1 MNFKAILDKIKPTN
15 NKGSSQVV
23 MLGNDAVYVL
33 VTGQAPQVTSI
44 PLVNGDWESA
54 LKESLSSKVFDSNSV
69 QLIVCANYYQTY
81 QIDKPDIP
89 ESEWSV
95 ALPFLLKD
103 LVSERVT
110 EITASAVALPTS
122 NKLQVYVLPKKL
134 LDKLVKITL
143 SAQVELKGVV
153 PEDEI
158 WGDSAGELSNFLLL
172 QRSANTHFKLGAFVE
187 NTVCFQ
193 RTIRSVV
200 PPLTGVAS
208 SALQLDGLALELQR
222 SIDYLSSQIKGTQLH
237 QLKICCDEED
247 EAELRDALN
256 NTLSSTVSLL
266 VEEERENSESLLVK
280 LAAEK
285 EAFNVNL
292 YPEHLKPKKEYFTL
306 TNVVASWGLVF
317 VLLLGGYFVMQ
328 YKTSNLDKE
337 LTVLQHQSKQL
348 NQQVKQLNS
357 KLIQHKPS
365 PDKVAAV
372 ARLKRET
379 QAKKE
384 ALKAV
389 GQYDQSQQVGYS
401 GVMNALAKLGRD
413 DISLS
418 QIYMTHNTLD
428 LSGFA
433 RNAKVVPNWI
443 GQFKSELNL
452 VGRAFEKLKI
462 GRNDQD
468 VVTFELNTRR
478 ESK

>member
-1 MNFKAILDKIKPTN
+1 MNFKAIVDKLKPSKSNGNT
-15 NKGSSQVV
+15 QVF
-23 MLGNDAVYVL
+23 MLGNDAVYISS
-33 VTGQAPQVTSI
+33 TEQESQVTSI
-44 PLVNGDWESA
+44 PFVNGDWESA
-54 LKESLSSKVFDSNSV
+54 LKKSLNSEAFTSNTL

-81 QIDKPDIP
+81 QLDKPDIP

-103 LVSERVT
+103 LVAERVT

-134 LDKLVKITL
+134 LDKLVNITN
-143 SAQVELKGVV
+143 SAQVELKGVA

-158 WGDSAGELSNFLLL
+158 WGYSAGELSNFILL
-172 QRSANTHFKLGAFVE
+172 QRSTNSHFKLGAFVE
-187 NTVCFQ
+187 HTVCFQ

-247 EAELRDALN
+247 EAELQSALN

-266 VEEERENSESLLVK
+266 VEGERENSESLLVQ
-280 LAAEK
+280 LATKK
-285 EAFNVNL
+285 ETFNVNL

-306 TNVVASWGLVF
+306 ANVAASWGLVGA
-317 VLLLGGYFVMQ
+317 LLLGSYFVMNYQ
-328 YKTSNLDKE
+328 ASNLATE
-337 LTVLQHQSKQL
+337 LTALQQNSNQLNKQL
-348 NQQVKQLNS
+348 NQLNN
-357 KLIQHKPS
+357 KLTQHKPS
-365 PDKVAAV
+365 PEKVAAV
-372 ARLKRET
+372 ERLKRET

-389 GQYDQSQQVGYS
+389 GQYDESQQVGYS
-401 GVMNALAKLGRD
+401 GVMNSLAQLGRN

-418 QIYMTHNTLD
+418 HIYMTHDTLD
-428 LSGFA
+428 LSGLA
-433 RNAKVVPNWI
+433 RNANVVPNWI
-443 GQFKSELNL
+443 GQFKNELNL
-452 VGRAFEKLKI
+452 VGRSFEKLKI

-468 VVTFELNTRR
+468 VVTFELSTRR

>member
-15 NKGSSQVV
+15 NKDSSQVV
-23 MLGNDAVYVL
+23 MLGNDAIYISS
-33 VTGQAPQVTSI
+33 TEQEPQVTSI
-44 PLVNGDWESA
+44 PVVNGDWESA
-54 LKESLSSKVFDSNSV
+54 LKKSLSSEPFTSNSL

-110 EITASAVALPTS
+110 EIIASAVALPTS

-134 LDKLVKITL
+134 LDKLLNIANSV
-143 SAQVELKGVV
+143 QVELIGVA

-158 WGDSAGELSNFLLL
+158 WGYSAGELSNFILL
-172 QRSANTHFKLGAFVE
+172 QRSANSHFKLGAFVE

-193 RTIRSVV
+193 RSIRSVV

-247 EAELRDALN
+247 ESELQGALN

-266 VEEERENSESLLVK
+266 VEGERDNSESLLVK

-306 TNVVASWGLVF
+306 TNVVASWGLVC
-317 VLLLGGYFVMQ
+317 VLLLGSYFVMQ
-328 YKTSNLDKE
+328 YQASNLDKA
-337 LTVLQHQSKQL
+337 LTALQHDSNQL
-348 NQQVKQLNS
+348 NKQVNQLNS
-357 KLIQHKPS
+357 KLTQHKPS
-365 PDKVAAV
+365 PEKVAAV

-389 GQYDQSQQVGYS
+389 GQYDESQQVGYS
-401 GVMNALAKLGRD
+401 GVMNSLAKLGRN

-418 QIYMTHNTLD
+418 HIYMTHDTLD

-433 RNAKVVPNWI
+433 RNANVVPNWI

-468 VVTFELNTRR
+468 VVTFELSTRR

>member
-1 MNFKAILDKIKPTN
+1 MNFKAILDKVRPTS
-15 NKGSSQVV
+15 NKGSAQVV
-23 MLGNDAVYVL
+23 MLANDAIYISP
-33 VTGQAPQVTSI
+33 TEQSPQITRIS
-44 PLVNGDWESA
+44 LVNGDWESA
-54 LKESLSSKVFDSNSV
+54 LKKSLNSEAFTSGSL

-89 ESEWSV
+89 ENEWSV

-110 EITASAVALPTS
+110 DITASAVALPTS

-134 LDKLVKITL
+134 LDKLLNVTN
-143 SAQVELKGVV
+143 SVQVELKGVV

-158 WGDSAGELSNFLLL
+158 WGYSAGELSNFILL
-172 QRSANTHFKLGAFVE
+172 QRSQNAHFKLGAFVE
-187 NTVCFQ
+187 HTVCFQ

-247 EAELRDALN
+247 EAELQSVLN
-256 NTLSSTVSLL
+256 DTLSSSVSLL
-266 VEEERENSESLLVK
+266 VDKDRENSESLLVQ

-285 EAFNVNL
+285 NDFNVNL
-292 YPEHLKPKKEYFTL
+292 YPEHLKPQKEYFTL
-306 TNVVASWGLVF
+306 ANVVASWAIIS
-317 VLLLGGYFVMQ
+317 VLLLGSYFVMQ
-328 YKTSNLDKE
+328 YQVSNLDAE
-337 LTVLQHQSKQL
+337 LTTLQHDSKQL
-348 NQQVKQLNS
+348 NKQVNQLNS
-357 KLIQHKPS
+357 KLTRHKPS
-365 PDKVAAV
+365 PEKVAAV

-389 GQYDQSQQVGYS
+389 GQYDESQQVGYS
-401 GVMNALAKLGRD
+401 GVMNALAKLGRN

-418 QIYMTHNTLD
+418 NIYMTHDTLD

-433 RNAKVVPNWI
+433 RNANVVPNWI
-443 GQFKSELNL
+443 GQFQSELNL
-452 VGRAFEKLKI
+452 VGRTFEKLKI

-468 VVTFELNTRR
+468 VVTFELSTRR

>member
-23 MLGNDAVYVL
+23 MLGNDAVYVS
-33 VTGQAPQVTSI
+33 VTEQEPQVTSI

-54 LKESLSSKVFDSNSV
+54 LKESLSSKAFNSNSV

-122 NKLQVYVLPKKL
+122 NKLQAYVLSKKL

-143 SAQVELKGVV
+143 AAQVELKGVV

-247 EAELRDALN
+247 EAELQDALN

-266 VEEERENSESLLVK
+266 VEEDRENSESLLVK

-285 EAFNVNL
+285 DVFSVNL
-292 YPEHLKPKKEYFTL
+292 YPDHLRPKKEFFTL
-306 TNVVASWGLVF
+306 ENVAASWGLVC

-337 LTVLQHQSKQL
+337 LTVLQHKSTQL

-357 KLIQHKPS
+357 QLIQHKPS
-365 PDKVAAV
+365 PEKVAAV

-401 GVMNALAKLGRD
+401 GVMDALAKLGRD

>member
-1 MNFKAILDKIKPTN
+1 MNFKAIVDKLKPSKSNGNT
-15 NKGSSQVV
+15 QVV
-23 MLGNDAVYVL
+23 MLGNDAVYISSSE
-33 VTGQAPQVTSI
+33 QASQVTSI
-44 PLVNGDWESA
+44 PFVNGDWESA
-54 LKESLSSKVFDSNSV
+54 LKKSLNSEAFTSNSL

-81 QIDKPDIP
+81 QLDKPDIP

-103 LVSERVT
+103 LVAERVT

-134 LDKLVKITL
+134 LNKLVSIT
-143 SAQVELKGVV
+143 SAAQVELKGVV

-158 WGDSAGELSNFLLL
+158 WGYSAGELSNFILL
-172 QRSANTHFKLGAFVE
+172 QRSPNSHFKLGAFVE
-187 NTVCFQ
+187 HTVCFQ

-247 EAELRDALN
+247 EAELQSALN

-266 VEEERENSESLLVK
+266 VEGERENSESLLVQ

-285 EAFNVNL
+285 ETFTVNL

-306 TNVVASWGLVF
+306 ANVAASWGV
-317 VLLLGGYFVMQ
+317 VSALLLGSYFVMNYQ
-328 YKTSNLDKE
+328 ASNLDTE
-337 LTVLQHQSKQL
+337 LTVLQQDSNQL
-348 NQQVKQLNS
+348 NKQVNQLNS
-357 KLIQHKPS
+357 KLTQHKPS
-365 PDKVAAV
+365 PEKVAAV
-372 ARLKRET
+372 DRLKRET

-389 GQYDQSQQVGYS
+389 GQYDESQQVGYS
-401 GVMNALAKLGRD
+401 GVMNSLAQLGRN

-418 QIYMTHNTLD
+418 HIYMTHDTLD
-428 LSGFA
+428 LSGLA
-433 RNAKVVPNWI
+433 RNANVVPNWI
-443 GQFKSELNL
+443 GQFKNELNL
-452 VGRAFEKLKI
+452 VGRSFEKLKI

-468 VVTFELNTRR
+468 VVTFELSTRR

>member
-1 MNFKAILDKIKPTN
+1 MNFKAIVDKLKPTPSHGN
-15 NKGSSQVV
+15 TQVV
-23 MLGNDAVYVL
+23 MLGNDAVYISSAE
-33 VTGQAPQVTSI
+33 QESQVTSI
-44 PLVNGDWESA
+44 PFVNGDWESA
-54 LKESLSSKVFDSNSV
+54 LKKSLNSEAFTSNSL
-69 QLIVCANYYQTY
+69 QLIVCANYYQIY
-81 QIDKPDIP
+81 QLDKPDIP

-103 LVSERVT
+103 LVAERVT
-110 EITASAVALPTS
+110 DITASAVALPTS
-122 NKLQVYVLPKKL
+122 SKLQVYVLSRKL
-134 LDKLVKITL
+134 LDKLVNIT
-143 SAQVELKGVV
+143 SSVQVELKGVT

-158 WGDSAGELSNFLLL
+158 WGYSAGDLSNFILL
-172 QRSANTHFKLGAFVE
+172 QRSPSSHFKLGAFVE

-247 EAELRDALN
+247 EVELQTALN

-266 VEEERENSESLLVK
+266 VEGERGNSESLLVQ
-280 LAAEK
+280 LASKK
-285 EAFNVNL
+285 ETFNVNL

-306 TNVVASWGLVF
+306 TNVAASWGV
-317 VLLLGGYFVMQ
+317 VGALLLGSYFVMNYQ
-328 YKTSNLDKE
+328 ASNLDTE
-337 LTVLQHQSKQL
+337 LTALQQNSNQL
-348 NQQVKQLNS
+348 NKQVNQLNS
-357 KLIQHKPS
+357 KLTQHKPS

-372 ARLKRET
+372 ERLKRET

-389 GQYDQSQQVGYS
+389 GQYDESQQVGYS
-401 GVMNALAKLGRD
+401 GVMNSLAQLGRN

-418 QIYMTHNTLD
+418 HIYMTHDTLD
-428 LSGFA
+428 MSGLA
-433 RNAKVVPNWI
+433 RNANVVPNWI
-443 GQFKSELNL
+443 GQFKNELNL
-452 VGRAFEKLKI
+452 VGRSFEKLKI

-468 VVTFELNTRR
+468 VVTFELSTRR

>member
-23 MLGNDAVYVL
+23 MLGNDAVYVS

>member
-15 NKGSSQVV
+15 NQGSSQVV
-23 MLGNDAVYVL
+23 MLGNDAVYMSSTEPEL
-33 VTGQAPQVTSI
+33 QVTSI
-44 PLVNGDWESA
+44 PVVNGDWESA
-54 LKESLSSKVFDSNSV
+54 LKKSLNSEAFTSNSL
-69 QLIVCANYYQTY
+69 QLIVCANYYQTF

-134 LDKLVKITL
+134 LDKLVNIANST
-143 SAQVELKGVV
+143 QVELSGVA

-158 WGDSAGELSNFLLL
+158 WGYSAGELSNFILL
-172 QRSANTHFKLGAFVE
+172 QRSINSHFKLGAFVE

-247 EAELRDALN
+247 EAELQNALN

-266 VEEERENSESLLVK
+266 VEGERENSESLLVK

-285 EAFNVNL
+285 AVFNVNL

-306 TNVVASWGLVF
+306 TNVAASWGLVCI
-317 VLLLGGYFVMQ
+317 LLLGGYFVMQ
-328 YKTSNLDKE
+328 YQTSNLDKE
-337 LTVLQHQSKQL
+337 LTALQHNSNQL
-348 NQQVKQLNS
+348 NKQVNQLNS
-357 KLIQHKPS
+357 KLTQHKPS
-365 PDKVAAV
+365 PEKVAAV

-389 GQYDQSQQVGYS
+389 GQYDESQQVGYS
-401 GVMNALAKLGRD
+401 GVMNSLAKLGRN

-418 QIYMTHNTLD
+418 HIYMTHDILD

-433 RNAKVVPNWI
+433 RNANVVPNWI

-468 VVTFELNTRR
+468 VVTFELSTRR

>member
-23 MLGNDAVYVL
+23 LLGNDAIYISS
-33 VTGQAPQVTSI
+33 TEQEHQVTSI
-44 PLVNGDWESA
+44 PVVNGDWESA
-54 LKESLSSKVFDSNSV
+54 LKKSLNSEAFTSNRL
-69 QLIVCANYYQTY
+69 QLIVCANYYQTF

-134 LDKLVKITL
+134 LDKLLNITH
-143 SAQVELKGVV
+143 SAQVELSGVA

-158 WGDSAGELSNFLLL
+158 WGYSAGELSNFILL
-172 QRSANTHFKLGAFVE
+172 QRSANSHFKLGAFVE

-237 QLKICCDEED
+237 QLKICCDEEN
-247 EAELRDALN
+247 EAELQGALN

-266 VEEERENSESLLVK
+266 VEGERENSESLLVK

-306 TNVVASWGLVF
+306 TNVVASWGLVC
-317 VLLLGGYFVMQ
+317 VLLFGSYFVMQ
-328 YKTSNLDKE
+328 YQASNLDKA
-337 LTVLQHQSKQL
+337 LTALQHDSSQL
-348 NQQVKQLNS
+348 NKQVNQLNS
-357 KLIQHKPS
+357 KLTQHKPS
-365 PDKVAAV
+365 PEKVAAV

-389 GQYDQSQQVGYS
+389 GQYDESQQVGYS
-401 GVMNALAKLGRD
+401 GVMNSLAKLGRN

-418 QIYMTHNTLD
+418 HIYMTHDTLD

-433 RNAKVVPNWI
+433 RNANVVPNWI

-468 VVTFELNTRR
+468 VVTFELSTRR

>member
-1 MNFKAILDKIKPTN
+1 MNFKAIVDKLKPIQSNGNT
-15 NKGSSQVV
+15 QIV
-23 MLGNDAVYVL
+23 MLGNDAVYISS
-33 VTGQAPQVTSI
+33 TEQESQVTSI
-44 PLVNGDWESA
+44 PFVNGDWESA
-54 LKESLSSKVFDSNSV
+54 LKKSLNSEAFTSNSL

-81 QIDKPDIP
+81 QLDKPDIP

-103 LVSERVT
+103 LVAERVT

-122 NKLQVYVLPKKL
+122 SKLQVYVLSKKL
-134 LDKLVKITL
+134 LDKLVNITS
-143 SAQVELKGVV
+143 SAQVELKGVA

-158 WGDSAGELSNFLLL
+158 WGYSAGDLSNFILL
-172 QRSANTHFKLGAFVE
+172 QRSTNSHFKLGAFVE

-247 EAELRDALN
+247 EVELQTALN

-266 VEEERENSESLLVK
+266 VEGERGNSESLLVQ
-280 LAAEK
+280 LATKK
-285 EAFNVNL
+285 ETFNVNL

-306 TNVVASWGLVF
+306 TNVAASWGV
-317 VLLLGGYFVMQ
+317 VGALLLGSYFVMNYQ
-328 YKTSNLDKE
+328 TSNLDTK
-337 LTVLQHQSKQL
+337 LTALQQNSSQL
-348 NQQVKQLNS
+348 NKQVNQLNS
-357 KLIQHKPS
+357 KLTQHKPS

-372 ARLKRET
+372 ERLKRET

-389 GQYDQSQQVGYS
+389 GQYDESQQVGYS
-401 GVMNALAKLGRD
+401 GVMNSLAQLGRN

-418 QIYMTHNTLD
+418 HIYMTHDTLD
-428 LSGFA
+428 MSGLA
-433 RNAKVVPNWI
+433 RNANVVPNWI
-443 GQFKSELNL
+443 GQFKNELNL
-452 VGRAFEKLKI
+452 VGRSFEKLKI

-468 VVTFELNTRR
+468 VVTFELSTRR

>member
-1 MNFKAILDKIKPTN
+1 MNFKAIVDKLKPSKSNGNT
-15 NKGSSQVV
+15 QVV
-23 MLGNDAVYVL
+23 MLGNDAVYISSAE
-33 VTGQAPQVTSI
+33 QESQVTSI
-44 PLVNGDWESA
+44 PFVNGDWESA
-54 LKESLSSKVFDSNSV
+54 LKKSLNSEAFTSNTL

-81 QIDKPDIP
+81 QLDKPDIP

-103 LVSERVT
+103 LVAERVT

-134 LDKLVKITL
+134 LDKLVNITS
-143 SAQVELKGVV
+143 SAQIELKGVA

-158 WGDSAGELSNFLLL
+158 WGYSAGELSNFILL
-172 QRSANTHFKLGAFVE
+172 QRSTNSHFKLGAFVE
-187 NTVCFQ
+187 HTVCFQ

-247 EAELRDALN
+247 EAELQSALN

-266 VEEERENSESLLVK
+266 VEGERENSESLLVQ
-280 LAAEK
+280 LAAK
-285 EAFNVNL
+285 RDTFNVNL

-306 TNVVASWGLVF
+306 ANVAASWGV
-317 VLLLGGYFVMQ
+317 VSALLLGSYFVMNYQ
-328 YKTSNLDKE
+328 ASNLDTE
-337 LTVLQHQSKQL
+337 LTVLQQDSNQL
-348 NQQVKQLNS
+348 NKQVNQLNS
-357 KLIQHKPS
+357 KLTQHKPS
-365 PDKVAAV
+365 PEKVAAV
-372 ARLKRET
+372 ERLKRET

-389 GQYDQSQQVGYS
+389 GQYDESQQVGYS
-401 GVMNALAKLGRD
+401 GVMNSLAQLGRN

-418 QIYMTHNTLD
+418 HIYMTHDTLD
-428 LSGFA
+428 MSGLA
-433 RNAKVVPNWI
+433 RNANVVPNWI
-443 GQFKSELNL
+443 GQFKNELNL
-452 VGRAFEKLKI
+452 VGRSFEKLKI

-468 VVTFELNTRR
+468 VVTFELSTRR

>member
-23 MLGNDAVYVL
+23 MLGNDAVYVS
-33 VTGQAPQVTSI
+33 VTEQEPQVTSI

-54 LKESLSSKVFDSNSV
+54 LKESLSSKVFNSNSV

-122 NKLQVYVLPKKL
+122 NKLQAYVLPKKL

-143 SAQVELKGVV
+143 AAQVELKGVV

-247 EAELRDALN
+247 EAELQDALN

-285 EAFNVNL
+285 DVFSVNL
-292 YPEHLKPKKEYFTL
+292 YPDHLRPKKEFFTL
-306 TNVVASWGLVF
+306 ENVAASWGLVC

-337 LTVLQHQSKQL
+337 LTVLQHKSTQL

>member
-23 MLGNDAVYVL
+23 MLGNDAVYVS

-193 RTIRSVV
+193 RTIRSIV

>member
-1 MNFKAILDKIKPTN
+1 MNFKAILDKVRPTS
-15 NKGSSQVV
+15 NKGSAQVV
-23 MLGNDAVYVL
+23 MLGNDAIYISP
-33 VTGQAPQVTSI
+33 TEQSPQITRIS
-44 PLVNGDWESA
+44 LVNGDWESA
-54 LKESLSSKVFDSNSV
+54 LKQSLNSEVFTSGSL

-89 ESEWSV
+89 ENEWSV

-110 EITASAVALPTS
+110 DITASAVALPTS

-134 LDKLVKITL
+134 LDKLLNVTN
-143 SAQVELKGVV
+143 SVQVELKGVV

-158 WGDSAGELSNFLLL
+158 WGYSAGELSNFILL
-172 QRSANTHFKLGAFVE
+172 QRSQNAHFKLGAFVE
-187 NTVCFQ
+187 HTVCFQ

-247 EAELRDALN
+247 EAELQSVLN
-256 NTLSSTVSLL
+256 DTLSSSVSLL
-266 VEEERENSESLLVK
+266 VDKDRENSESLLVQ

-285 EAFNVNL
+285 NDFNVNL
-292 YPEHLKPKKEYFTL
+292 YPEHLKPQKEYFTL
-306 TNVVASWGLVF
+306 ANVVASWAIIS
-317 VLLLGGYFVMQ
+317 VLLLGSYFVMQ
-328 YKTSNLDKE
+328 YQVSNLDAE
-337 LTVLQHQSKQL
+337 LTTLQHDSKQL
-348 NQQVKQLNS
+348 NKQVNQLNS
-357 KLIQHKPS
+357 QLTQHKPS
-365 PDKVAAV
+365 PEKVAAV

-389 GQYDQSQQVGYS
+389 GQYDESQQVGYS
-401 GVMNALAKLGRD
+401 GVMNALAKLGRN

-418 QIYMTHNTLD
+418 NIYMTHDTLD

-433 RNAKVVPNWI
+433 RNANVVPNWI
-443 GQFKSELNL
+443 GQFQSELNL
-452 VGRAFEKLKI
+452 VGRTFEKLKI

-468 VVTFELNTRR
+468 VVTFELSTRR

>member
-1 MNFKAILDKIKPTN
+1 MNFKAIVDKLKPSKSNGNT
-15 NKGSSQVV
+15 QVV
-23 MLGNDAVYVL
+23 MLGNDAVYISS
-33 VTGQAPQVTSI
+33 TEQESQVTSI
-44 PLVNGDWESA
+44 PFVNGDWESA
-54 LKESLSSKVFDSNSV
+54 LKKSLNSEAFTSNSL

-81 QIDKPDIP
+81 QLDKPDIP
-89 ESEWSV
+89 ESEWSI

-103 LVSERVT
+103 LVAERVT

-134 LDKLVKITL
+134 LDKLVNITN
-143 SAQVELKGVV
+143 SAQVELKGVA

-158 WGDSAGELSNFLLL
+158 WGYSAGELSNFILL
-172 QRSANTHFKLGAFVE
+172 QRSTNSHFKLGAFVE
-187 NTVCFQ
+187 HTVCFQ

-247 EAELRDALN
+247 EAELQSALN

-266 VEEERENSESLLVK
+266 VEGERESSESLLVQ
-280 LAAEK
+280 LAAKRET
-285 EAFNVNL
+285 FNVNL

-306 TNVVASWGLVF
+306 VNVAVSWGV
-317 VLLLGGYFVMQ
+317 VGALLLGSYFVMNYQ
-328 YKTSNLDKE
+328 ASNLDTE
-337 LTVLQHQSKQL
+337 LTALQQDSNQLNKQL
-348 NQQVKQLNS
+348 NQLNS
-357 KLIQHKPS
+357 KLTQHKPS
-365 PDKVAAV
+365 PEKVAAV
-372 ARLKRET
+372 ERLKRET

-389 GQYDQSQQVGYS
+389 GQYDESQQVGYS
-401 GVMNALAKLGRD
+401 GVMNSLAQLGRN

-418 QIYMTHNTLD
+418 HIYMTHDTLNM
-428 LSGFA
+428 SGLA
-433 RNAKVVPNWI
+433 RNANVVPNWI
-443 GQFKSELNL
+443 GQFQNELNL
-452 VGRAFEKLKI
+452 VGRSFEKLKI

-468 VVTFELNTRR
+468 VVTFELSTRR

>member
-1 MNFKAILDKIKPTN
+1 MNFKAILDKLKPSKSNGNT
-15 NKGSSQVV
+15 QVV
-23 MLGNDAVYVL
+23 MLGNDAVYISSAE
-33 VTGQAPQVTSI
+33 QESQVTSI
-44 PLVNGDWESA
+44 PFVNGDWESA
-54 LKESLSSKVFDSNSV
+54 LKKSLNSEAFSSNSL

-81 QIDKPDIP
+81 QLDKPDIP

-103 LVSERVT
+103 LVAERVT

-134 LDKLVKITL
+134 LDKLVNITN
-143 SAQVELKGVV
+143 SAQVELKGVA

-158 WGDSAGELSNFLLL
+158 WGYSAGELSNFILL
-172 QRSANTHFKLGAFVE
+172 QRSTNSHFKLGAFVE
-187 NTVCFQ
+187 HTVCFQ

-247 EAELRDALN
+247 EAELQSALN

-266 VEEERENSESLLVK
+266 VEGERESSESLLVQ
-280 LAAEK
+280 LAAK
-285 EAFNVNL
+285 REAFNVNL

-306 TNVVASWGLVF
+306 ANVAASWGF
-317 VLLLGGYFVMQ
+317 VGALLLGSYFVMNYQ
-328 YKTSNLDKE
+328 ASNLDAE
-337 LTVLQHQSKQL
+337 LTALQQESSQL
-348 NQQVKQLNS
+348 NKQVNQLNS
-357 KLIQHKPS
+357 KLTQHKPS
-365 PDKVAAV
+365 PEKVAAV
-372 ARLKRET
+372 ERLKRET

-389 GQYDQSQQVGYS
+389 GQYDESQQVGYS
-401 GVMNALAKLGRD
+401 GVMNSLAQLGRN

-418 QIYMTHNTLD
+418 HIYMTHDTLD
-428 LSGFA
+428 MSGLA
-433 RNAKVVPNWI
+433 RNANVVPNWI
-443 GQFKSELNL
+443 GQFKNELNL
-452 VGRAFEKLKI
+452 VGRSFEKLKI

-468 VVTFELNTRR
+468 VVTFELSTRR

>member
-1 MNFKAILDKIKPTN
+1 MNFKAILDKVRPTS
-15 NKGSSQVV
+15 NKGSAQVV
-23 MLGNDAVYVL
+23 MLANDAIYISP
-33 VTGQAPQVTSI
+33 TEQSPQITRIS
-44 PLVNGDWESA
+44 LVNGDWESA
-54 LKESLSSKVFDSNSV
+54 LKQFLNSEAFTSGSL

-89 ESEWSV
+89 ENEWSV

-110 EITASAVALPTS
+110 DITASAVALPTS

-134 LDKLVKITL
+134 LDKLLIVTN
-143 SAQVELKGVV
+143 SVQVELKGIA

-158 WGDSAGELSNFLLL
+158 WGYSAGELSNFILL
-172 QRSANTHFKLGAFVE
+172 QRSQNAHFKLGAFVE
-187 NTVCFQ
+187 HTVCFQ

-247 EAELRDALN
+247 EAELQSVLN
-256 NTLSSTVSLL
+256 DTLSSSVSLL
-266 VEEERENSESLLVK
+266 VDKDRENSESLLVQ

-285 EAFNVNL
+285 NDFNVNL
-292 YPEHLKPKKEYFTL
+292 YPEHLKPQKEYFTL
-306 TNVVASWGLVF
+306 ANVVASWAIIC
-317 VLLLGGYFVMQ
+317 VLLLGSYFVMQ
-328 YKTSNLDKE
+328 YQVSNLDAE
-337 LTVLQHQSKQL
+337 LTTLQHDSKQL
-348 NQQVKQLNS
+348 NKQVNQLNS
-357 KLIQHKPS
+357 QLTRHKPS
-365 PDKVAAV
+365 PEKVAAV

-389 GQYDQSQQVGYS
+389 GQYDESQQVGYS
-401 GVMNALAKLGRD
+401 GVMNALAKLGRN

-418 QIYMTHNTLD
+418 NIYMTHDTLD

-433 RNAKVVPNWI
+433 RNANVVPNWI
-443 GQFKSELNL
+443 GQFQSELNL
-452 VGRAFEKLKI
+452 VGRTFEKLKI

-468 VVTFELNTRR
+468 VVTFELSTRR

>member
-23 MLGNDAVYVL
+23 MLGNDAVYVS

-365 PDKVAAV
+365 PEKVAAV

-452 VGRAFEKLKI
+452 VGRTFEKLKI

>member
-23 MLGNDAVYVL
+23 MLGNDAVYVS
-33 VTGQAPQVTSI
+33 VTEQEPKVTSI

-54 LKESLSSKVFDSNSV
+54 LKESLSSKAFNSNSV

-122 NKLQVYVLPKKL
+122 NKLQAYVLPKKL

-143 SAQVELKGVV
+143 AAQVELKGVV

-247 EAELRDALN
+247 EAELQDALN

-285 EAFNVNL
+285 DVFSVNL
-292 YPEHLKPKKEYFTL
+292 YPDHLRPKKEFFT
-306 TNVVASWGLVF
+306 
-317 VLLLGGYFVMQ
+317 
-328 YKTSNLDKE
+328 
-337 LTVLQHQSKQL
+337 
-348 NQQVKQLNS
+348 
-357 KLIQHKPS
+357 
-365 PDKVAAV
+365 
-372 ARLKRET
+372 
-379 QAKKE
+379 
-384 ALKAV
+384 
-389 GQYDQSQQVGYS
+389 
-401 GVMNALAKLGRD
+401 
-413 DISLS
+413 
-418 QIYMTHNTLD
+418 
-428 LSGFA
+428 
-433 RNAKVVPNWI
+433 
-443 GQFKSELNL
+443 
-452 VGRAFEKLKI
+452 
-462 GRNDQD
+462 
-468 VVTFELNTRR
+468 
-478 ESK
+478 

>member
-23 MLGNDAVYVL
+23 MLGNDAVYISS
-33 VTGQAPQVTSI
+33 TEQESQVTHI
-44 PLVNGDWESA
+44 PVVNGDWERA
-54 LKESLSSKVFDSNSV
+54 LKKSLNSEAFTSSSL

-103 LVSERVT
+103 LVAERVT

-134 LDKLVKITL
+134 LDKLLNTTN
-143 SAQVELKGVV
+143 SAQVELKGVA

-158 WGDSAGELSNFLLL
+158 WGYSAGELSNFILL
-172 QRSANTHFKLGAFVE
+172 QRSSNSHFKLGAFVE

-247 EAELRDALN
+247 EAELQSALN

-266 VEEERENSESLLVK
+266 VEGERENSESLLVK

-285 EAFNVNL
+285 DAFNVNL

-306 TNVVASWGLVF
+306 TNVVASWGLVCA
-317 VLLLGGYFVMQ
+317 LLLGGYFVMQ
-328 YKTSNLDKE
+328 HQISNLDEE
-337 LTVLQHQSKQL
+337 LTALQHDSNQINKQV
-348 NQQVKQLNS
+348 NQLKSQLTE
-357 KLIQHKPS
+357 HKPS
-365 PDKVAAV
+365 PEKVAAV

-389 GQYDQSQQVGYS
+389 GQYDESQQVGYS
-401 GVMNALAKLGRD
+401 GVMNSLATLGRN

-418 QIYMTHNTLD
+418 HIYMTHDTLD
-428 LSGFA
+428 LSGLA
-433 RNAKVVPNWI
+433 RNANVVPNWI
-443 GQFKSELNL
+443 GQFKNELNL
-452 VGRAFEKLKI
+452 VGRTFEKLKI

-468 VVTFELNTRR
+468 VVTFELSTRR

>member
-23 MLGNDAVYVL
+23 MLGNDAVYVS

-452 VGRAFEKLKI
+452 VGRTFEKLKI

>member
-23 MLGNDAVYVL
+23 MLGNDAVYVS
-33 VTGQAPQVTSI
+33 VTEQEPQVTSI

-54 LKESLSSKVFDSNSV
+54 LKESLSSKAFNSNSV

-122 NKLQVYVLPKKL
+122 NKLQAYVLSKKL

-143 SAQVELKGVV
+143 AAQVELKGVV

-247 EAELRDALN
+247 EAELQDALN

-285 EAFNVNL
+285 DVFSVNL
-292 YPEHLKPKKEYFTL
+292 YPDHLRPKKEFFTL
-306 TNVVASWGLVF
+306 ENVAASWGLVC

-337 LTVLQHQSKQL
+337 LTVLQHKSTQL

-365 PDKVAAV
+365 PEKVAAV

-401 GVMNALAKLGRD
+401 GVMNSLAKLGRD

>member
-23 MLGNDAVYVL
+23 MLGNDAVYVS
-33 VTGQAPQVTSI
+33 VTEQEPKVTSI

-54 LKESLSSKVFDSNSV
+54 LKESLSSKAFNSNSV

-122 NKLQVYVLPKKL
+122 NKLQAYVLPKKL

-143 SAQVELKGVV
+143 AAQVELKGIV

-247 EAELRDALN
+247 EAELQDALN

-285 EAFNVNL
+285 DVFSVNL
-292 YPEHLKPKKEYFTL
+292 YPDHLRPKKEFFTL
-306 TNVVASWGLVF
+306 ENVAASWGLVC
-317 VLLLGGYFVMQ
+317 VLMLGGYFVMQ

-337 LTVLQHQSKQL
+337 LTVLQHKSTQL
-348 NQQVKQLNS
+348 NQQVKQLNN

-365 PDKVAAV
+365 PEKVAAV

>member
-23 MLGNDAVYVL
+23 MLGNDAVYVS
-33 VTGQAPQVTSI
+33 VTEQEPQVTSI

-54 LKESLSSKVFDSNSV
+54 LKESLSSKAFNSNSV

-122 NKLQVYVLPKKL
+122 NKLQAYVLPKKL

-143 SAQVELKGVV
+143 AAQVELKGVV

-247 EAELRDALN
+247 EAELQDALN

-285 EAFNVNL
+285 DVFSVNL
-292 YPEHLKPKKEYFTL
+292 YPDHLRPKKEFFTL
-306 TNVVASWGLVF
+306 ENVAASWGLVC

-337 LTVLQHQSKQL
+337 LTLLQHKSTQL

-357 KLIQHKPS
+357 QLIQHKPS
-365 PDKVAAV
+365 PEKVAAV

>member
-23 MLGNDAVYVL
+23 MLGNDAIYISS
-33 VTGQAPQVTSI
+33 TEQEPQVTSI
-44 PLVNGDWESA
+44 PVVNGDWESA
-54 LKESLSSKVFDSNSV
+54 LKKSLSSEVFTSNSL

-110 EITASAVALPTS
+110 EIIASAVALPTS

-134 LDKLVKITL
+134 LDKLLNIANSV
-143 SAQVELKGVV
+143 QVELIGVT

-158 WGDSAGELSNFLLL
+158 WGYSAGELSNFILL
-172 QRSANTHFKLGAFVE
+172 QRSANSHFKLSAFVE

-247 EAELRDALN
+247 ESELQGALN

-266 VEEERENSESLLVK
+266 VEGERDNSEGLLVK

-292 YPEHLKPKKEYFTL
+292 YPEHLKPKTEYFTL
-306 TNVVASWGLVF
+306 TNVVASWGLVC

-328 YKTSNLDKE
+328 YQASNLDKT
-337 LTVLQHQSKQL
+337 LTALQHDSNQL
-348 NQQVKQLNS
+348 NKQVNQLNS
-357 KLIQHKPS
+357 KLTQHKPS
-365 PDKVAAV
+365 PEKVAAV

-389 GQYDQSQQVGYS
+389 GQYDESQQVGYS
-401 GVMNALAKLGRD
+401 GVMNSLAKLGRN

-418 QIYMTHNTLD
+418 YIYMTHDTLD

-433 RNAKVVPNWI
+433 RNANVVPNWI

-468 VVTFELNTRR
+468 VVTFELSTRR

>member
-23 MLGNDAVYVL
+23 MLGNDAVYVS
-33 VTGQAPQVTSI
+33 VTEQEPQVTSI

-54 LKESLSSKVFDSNSV
+54 LKESLSSKAFNSNSV

-122 NKLQVYVLPKKL
+122 NKLQAYVLPKKL

-143 SAQVELKGVV
+143 AAQVELKGIV

-247 EAELRDALN
+247 EAELQDALN

-285 EAFNVNL
+285 DVFSVNL
-292 YPEHLKPKKEYFTL
+292 YPDHLRPKKEFFTL
-306 TNVVASWGLVF
+306 ENVAASWGLVC

-337 LTVLQHQSKQL
+337 LTVLQHKSTQL
-348 NQQVKQLNS
+348 NQQVKQLNN

-365 PDKVAAV
+365 PEKVAAV